1 MKLFYFLLSTI
12 FLSINVYAQS
22 NANALSPEQKQK
34 LRVLGVQ
41 AIQEVIFESD
51 IDLSDSEDVKRFVSE
66 ILQTQISEET
76 TPDAISDIT
85 NIITS
90 SIVAI
95 AASDTAIDLPTVVEA
110 TASEATK
117 TTINTIANLNSD
129 INGDGVVDERDI
141 QEMANAAASG
151 ASAGALSASSQ
162 TNLDISEIVEAA
174 SSGSSSGTVEA
185 AVEGNLNV
193 ADMVEATS
201 SGSTSGIVGTAAS
214 IANDINGDG
223 VVDEKDFATFID
235 ASSKGSVSGA
245 IESVNSAG
253 DINNDGIVNELDV
266 LSVLEATASGV
277 SGGAVQSSIEM
288 ASDIN
293 FDGVVDEQ
301 DIIAI
306 SETVATSVTNNI
318 INEAV
323 SDGDLAVSI
332 DAQTALESSVNAVSE
347 SILEAIIDKSDTT
360 IEELSEIV
368 TSIADAQAATAE
380 ANELDADAIGNI
392 VAENVELNIVEEAET
407 TETADDGGELPIVE
421 TPPDDT
427 TLVDDPSNYLLEN
440 NQ

>member
-51 IDLSDSEDVKRFVSE
+51 IDLSDSEDIQRFVSE

-323 SDGDLAVSI
+323 SDGYLAVSI
-332 DAQTALESSVNAVSE
+332 DAQSALESSVNAVSE
-347 SILEAIIDKSDTT
+347 SILEAIIDNSDTT

-368 TSIADAQAATAE
+368 TSISDAQASTAE
-380 ANELDADAIGNI
+380 ANGLDADAIGNI
-392 VAENVELNIVEEAET
+392 VAENVELNIVDKAD
-407 TETADDGGELPIVE
+407 ETADDGDELPIVE
-421 TPPDDT
+421 TAPDDT